1 MTNLT
6 PMGESSPL
14 IIALHFTDMAIMA
27 KTLSTKSP
35 TLQGESREHD
45 AVVMDMP
52 SRLLVQSGMVTDP
65 ANLMVFQQPWWM
77 GIAKGDSDFCELQ
90 VRRNNITVGSLAF
103 ILVTN
108 KFGNKLG
115 FPPVW
120 SHLGGPVV
128 SQDWSREERADVIR
142 ELIAQLP
149 RNISLRFVCSPATSD
164 ADLTKQEFTRA
175 GFECSTE
182 ITYLQYPSDPG
193 ILERLS
199 GESRRQIASAPKKLQ
214 VLDIGADEFV
224 SFYEANLAA
233 AGKKSYASL
242 KSARDLITRGQ
253 KGDAPQIRV
262 IAAKQRREGAPLDA
276 AIAYAWDNKRFYL
289 WLVTHRRSSD
299 NSHDKPHPHAVKL
312 LILAGTEAA
321 RKMGLIFD
329 ADGATTTGSQTLYRD
344 RLKFQ
349 HTEFRDVFT
358 RDTKMYGLCTSDSS
372 SNSEG

>member
-1 MTNLT
+1 M
-6 PMGESSPL
+6 PSPL
-14 IIALHFTDMAIMA
+14 
-27 KTLSTKSP
+27 
-35 TLQGESREHD
+35 
-45 AVVMDMP
+45 
-52 SRLLVQSGMVTDP
+52 LLQSGIATDT
-65 ANLMVFQQPWWM
+65 ADLMVFQQPWWIK
-77 GIAKGDSDFCELQ
+77 IAKGDSDFCELQ
-90 VRRNNITVGSLAF
+90 VRRNNVTVGKLAF

-128 SQDWSREERADVIR
+128 SQNLDREERVNVIR

-149 RNISLRFVCSPATSD
+149 RNISLRFVCSPATTD
-164 ADLTKQEFTRA
+164 ADLTKQEFARA

-182 ITYLQYPSDPG
+182 ITYLQYPSDAG

-224 SFYEANLAA
+224 SFYELNLAA

-253 KGDAPQIRV
+253 KGDTPQIRV
-262 IAAKQRREGAPLDA
+262 IAAKQKREGAPLDA

-289 WLVTHRRSSD
+289 WLMTHRFSSD
-299 NSHDKPHPHAVKL
+299 NSLDKPHPHAIKL

-329 ADGATTTGSQTLYRD
+329 ADGATTAGSRTLYRD
-344 RLKFQ
+344 RLKFP

-358 RDTKMYGLCTSDSS
+358 RDTKMYGLYKRFQLKFRGL
-372 SNSEG
+372 NGG